1 MAGKSFKIIIDSNIW
16 ISFLIGKS
24 LQGLQ
29 THINSNLITIVTCEE
44 QLQELREVFNKP
56 KIRKYFSKEQILDFF
71 ELLDEA
77 SEKVILQTKVKIC
90 RDSKDDYL
98 IALAIDSQADYL
110 ITGDYDLLDLVKVNN
125 TNVVKYNEF
134 NSIVNSI

>member
-1 MAGKSFKIIIDSNIW
+1 MAGKSFKIIVDSNIW

-29 THINSNLITIVTCEE
+29 THINSNLINIITCEE

-77 SEKVILQTKVKIC
+77 SEKVILKSKVKIC

-98 IALAIDSQADYL
+98 VALAIDSQADYL
-110 ITGDYDLLDLVKVNN
+110 ITGDYDLLELVKIQN
-125 TNVVKYNEF
+125 TNVVNYSEF
-134 NSIVNSI
+134 NSIVNSN

>member
-1 MAGKSFKIIIDSNIW
+1 MADKSFKIIVDSNIW

-29 THINSNLITIVTCEE
+29 IYINSNLIKIVTCEE
-44 QLQELREVFNKP
+44 QLQELREVFDKP

-71 ELLDEA
+71 ELLDES
-77 SEKVILQTKVKIC
+77 SEKVNLQTKVKIC

-98 IALAIDSQADYL
+98 VALAIDSQADYL
-110 ITGDYDLLDLVKVNN
+110 LTGDYDLLDLVKIQN
-125 TNVVKYNEF
+125 TNVVKYSEF
-134 NSIVNSI
+134 KSIINSI

>member
-1 MAGKSFKIIIDSNIW
+1 MADKSIKIIVDSNVW
-16 ISFLIGKS
+16 ISFLIGGS

-29 THINSNLITIVTCEE
+29 IHINSNLISIVTCEE
-44 QLQELREVFNKP
+44 QLHELREVFNKP

-77 SEKVILQTKVKIC
+77 SEKVTLQTKVKIC

-110 ITGDYDLLDLVKVNN
+110 LTGDYDLLDLVKIQN
-125 TNVVKYNEF
+125 TNVVKYSEF